1 MHVCA
6 SEVLYTVIILKCY
19 TWSTEQIIKAVCE
32 LYFNF
37 RLNATAPISK
47 QLVTVIV
54 FCPIAAN
61 GKPSLPSDADGN
73 FVAGDVRVN
82 EQTGLTVMHT
92 IWMREHNRIADELQA
107 LNPQWDREELFQTAR
122 KIVGAEIQKI
132 TYKDYLPLLLGE
144 NVFNELIGNYIE
156 YNSAINPGVPN
167 GFTTA
172 AYRFGH
178 SQIRPTFDRLDESYN
193 PTDAG
198 PLNLTDAFF
207 NPSQYAAS
215 GGTDPILRGLVSNSA
230 RKVDE
235 FLNDVLTNHLFQAG
249 SFPGLDLASLNI
261 QRGRAHGLPPYMIWK
276 RWAQRTCNVSSD
288 FENQLTFI
296 RLLQTYG
303 SLETVDLWV
312 GGLAEERLPGSLVG
326 ATFACIIA
334 NAFAALREGDRFYY
348 ENNDQ
353 TALFTAEQRAEIE
366 KTSLSRIICDNAD
379 NIQKIQPNAFRLD
392 QQRVKCSDI
401 PAVNL
406 SAWKATHLP
415 TLCSIKLLFSGQ
427 PRTIKAYSRLF
438 PPSHFRD
445 IYYVRRKVSK
455 RQRSLCL
462 HFKCPETGGR
472 SSQLAIVG
480 SSYCSVTRN
489 SRLPSLKTT
498 YGGVFFNRLDE
509 NDISAASGIY
519 TDINSCQSGSESAL
533 RYSCQVEQQKSENE
547 LVHKL
552 EEAVARQNSE
562 EDSGEDTELNITIS
576 DPRILD
582 SARKF
587 FENSE
592 GTKSRVENTSNK
604 NILVDMLEDY
614 LRKLKNNSKTSDL
627 VTSHGNLDKKSDA
640 QLISEL
646 EQALGQVP

>member
-6 SEVLYTVIILKCY
+6 NEVLYTVIILKCY

-261 QRGRAHGLPPYMIWK
+261 QRGRDHGLPPYMIWK

-348 ENNDQ
+348 ENDDQ
-353 TALFTAEQRAEIE
+353 TALFTPEQRAEIE

-379 NIQKIQPNAFRLD
+379 NIQKIQPNAFLLGPRTNCSEIPEVDLGAWQD
-392 QQRVKCSDI
+392 SSTVGPLPDTCYLQISYIGQSSMQRTFHSFSKRVPSSE
-401 PAVNL
+401 NL
-406 SAWKATHLP
+406 LIEQETTSGTQGSVCLAFRCPIVGGLP
-415 TLCSIKLLFSGQ
+415 TLLSVVGPSG
-427 PRTIKAYSRLF
+427 
-438 PPSHFRD
+438 
-445 IYYVRRKVSK
+445 
-455 RQRSLCL
+455 
-462 HFKCPETGGR
+462 
-472 SSQLAIVG
+472 
-480 SSYCSVTRN
+480 CSVTPN
-489 SRLPSLKTT
+489 QQLPSNSNVMNTRT
-498 YGGVFFNRLDE
+498 YSA
-509 NDISAASGIY
+509 DIIATVISTANGIY
-519 TDINSCQSGSESAL
+519 TSKSDCQSGSESAL
-533 RYSCQVEQQKSENE
+533 QYSCSGVELLNQNE
-547 LVHKL
+547 LLHKL
-552 EEAVARQNSE
+552 EEAVAQRNSQ
-562 EDSGEDTELNITIS
+562 EDTEAYVSLSNPQIPDYIR
-576 DPRILD
+576 DL
-582 SARKF
+582 
-587 FENSE
+587 FESRDNGQHKDTGDKDNLLTVMEEYVLHNLKEETNSQ
-592 GTKSRVENTSNK
+592 KSTVSNG
-604 NILVDMLEDY
+604 D
-614 LRKLKNNSKTSDL
+614 
-627 VTSHGNLDKKSDA
+627 HGEKSDA
-640 QLISEL
+640 QLITEL
-646 EQALGQVP
+646 EEALHHT